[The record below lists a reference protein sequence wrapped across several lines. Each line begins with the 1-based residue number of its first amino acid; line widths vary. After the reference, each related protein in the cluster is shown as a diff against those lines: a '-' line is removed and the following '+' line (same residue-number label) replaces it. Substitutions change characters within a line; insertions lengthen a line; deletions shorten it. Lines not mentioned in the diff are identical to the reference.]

1 MNCVGGN
8 RVRYR
13 WYLENNSNNT
23 QMDDVDINSYTTM
36 ASDGSL
42 TVDVDAFLPV
52 VTNESFAF
60 VFRGMHACVSV
71 SMSMFCIFWNGSLLK
86 I

>member
-1 MNCVGGN
+1 MTYEW
-8 RVRYR
+8 R
-13 WYLENNSNNT
+13 LDSNSNDT
-23 QMDDVDINSYTTM
+23 QMDSVPIESYTTM

-60 VFRGMHACVSV
+60 VFRGTAV
-71 SMSMFCIFWNGSLLK
+71 
-86 I
+86 